1 MSKNRNFLL
10 LLVYNWDALRNLVPF
25 LQFEKREKH
34 PCRSVTLNKF
44 QASACN
50 LTKSTTPQWVPF
62 TFYIWYKWYQ
72 IAQNITIRPQRDS
85 ITTGKGLTRSIY
97 RGGRYRF
104 TGSYKVIKSKKKK
117 KKDQNFLMAQ
127 ALGMNE
133 HVQKIEIRKM
143 R

>member
-1 MSKNRNFLL
+1 MTRN
-10 LLVYNWDALRNLVPF
+10 
-25 LQFEKREKH
+25 EKREKH
-34 PCRSVTLNKF
+34 PWRSVTLNKF
-44 QASACN
+44 RASACN

-97 RGGRYRF
+97 KGGRYRF

-117 KKDQNFLMAQ
+117 KKDQNFLIAE